1 MTQSEFLNI
10 VAPFKDK
17 LYRLSKR
24 LLVSHEEAQDAT
36 QEVMIKLWNQKSKM
50 ADYKNVE
57 AFSMTLTKNYCLDR
71 LRSKQS
77 QNLRIV
83 HSNYEEKQT
92 GLDQHLEQKD
102 SVSWMSK
109 LMEELPEQQRMVIQ
123 LRDIEQYEFDEI
135 AKVLDM
141 NETAIR
147 VALSRA
153 RKVLRTRLMQTHNYG
168 VK

>member
-10 VAPFKDK
+10 VTPFKDK

-50 ADYKNVE
+50 ADYKNIE

>member
-10 VAPFKDK
+10 VTPFKDK

-92 GLDQHLEQKD
+92 RLDKHLEQKD

>member
-1 MTQSEFLNI
+1 M
-10 VAPFKDK
+10 
-17 LYRLSKR
+17 
-24 LLVSHEEAQDAT
+24 
-36 QEVMIKLWNQKSKM
+36 
-50 ADYKNVE
+50 
-57 AFSMTLTKNYCLDR
+57 DR

-147 VALSRA
+147 EALSRA
-153 RKVLRTRLMQTHNYG
+153 RKFLRTRLMQTHNYG